1 MNRLPFE
8 KTSGKQR
15 FIRGL
20 AIPGSLFLHGV
31 VAYAMTQTPET
42 PTEQEEIWMEMTVVE
57 QPEPPPPPP
66 PEPEPEPEPE
76 KPKPKP
82 KAKEIQFEDIPPE
95 VETPPEPPP
104 PEKKKVRR
112 VQGLSAN
119 SFAEGAGTNLSVR
132 AGTTLSTK
140 AGDEKLSIDEAAEST
155 AISYAAATKQ
165 PKLKKRPPLD
175 IPDAVKEEG
184 IEGTVKITIDIDST
198 GAVVA
203 TALVSSL
210 HPEADKACLESWK
223 KAKFQPAEQAGEA
236 VTVRGF
242 PRRCRFKALD

>member
-15 FIRGL
+15 LIRGL
-20 AIPGSLFLHGV
+20 AIPGSLLLHGV
-31 VAYAMTQTPET
+31 VAYAMTQTPESAT
-42 PTEQEEIWMEMTVVE
+42 QQEEIWMEMTVVE
-57 QPEPPPPPP
+57 TPEPPPPP
-66 PEPEPEPEPE
+66 PEPEPEPE

-82 KAKEIQFEDIPPE
+82 KPKEIQFEDIPPE
-95 VETPPEPPP
+95 VEIPPEPPP
-104 PEKKKVRR
+104 KEKKKVRR

-140 AGDEKLSIDEAAEST
+140 AGDEKLSIDEAANST

-165 PKLKKRPPLD
+165 PKLKKRPPLT
-175 IPDAVKEEG
+175 IPDIIKKEG

-198 GAVVA
+198 GIVINTKLV
-203 TALVSSL
+203 TAL
-210 HPEADKACLESWK
+210 HPEADKACLDSWK